1 MRQLFIALALVL
13 TPAAAFAQAKPAAPA
28 PAAAAKPAIDG
39 AKVFAQCRACHTI
52 EKGGKNLVGPNLHG
66 VIGRK
71 AGTMAGFNYSP
82 AMKAYGKVWDAKT
95 LDAYIAAP
103 QQVVK
108 GTRMA
113 FVGVKNPDQRKAL
126 IDYISKASK

>member
-13 TPAAAFAQAKPAAPA
+13 TPAAAFAQ
-28 PAAAAKPAIDG
+28 AKPAIDG

-71 AGTMAGFNYSP
+71 AGTLAGFNYSP

-95 LDAYIAAP
+95 LDTYIAAP

>member
-1 MRQLFIALALVL
+1 MRQLFIALALAL
-13 TPAAAFAQAKPAAPA
+13 TPAAAFAQAKPAA

-71 AGTMAGFNYSP
+71 AGTLAGFNYSP
-82 AMKAYGKVWDAKT
+82 AMKAYAQVWNDKT
-95 LDAYIAAP
+95 LDAYLAAP

-108 GTRMA
+108 GTRMT
-113 FVGVKNPDQRKAL
+113 FVGVKNPDQRKAV
-126 IDYISKASK
+126 IEYIKKASAG

>member
-1 MRQLFIALALVL
+1 MRQLFIALALAL
-13 TPAAAFAQAKPAAPA
+13 TPAAAFAQAKPAA

-66 VIGRK
+66 VMGRK
-71 AGTMAGFNYSP
+71 AGTLAGFNYSP
-82 AMKAYGKVWDAKT
+82 AMKGYAQVWTDKT
-95 LDAYIAAP
+95 LDAYLAAP

-108 GTRMA
+108 GTRMT
-113 FVGVKNPDQRKAL
+113 FVGIKNPDQRKAV
-126 IDYISKASK
+126 IEYIKKAK

>member
-1 MRQLFIALALVL
+1 MRQLFIALALAL
-13 TPAAAFAQAKPAAPA
+13 TPAAAFAQAKPAAA
-28 PAAAAKPAIDG
+28 PIDG

-66 VIGRK
+66 VVGRK
-71 AGTMAGFNYSP
+71 AASVPGFNYSP
-82 AMKAYGKVWDAKT
+82 AMKASGKVWDEKT
-95 LDAYIAAP
+95 LDAYLAAP

-126 IDYISKASK
+126 IQYLKKAGA

>member
-1 MRQLFIALALVL
+1 MRQLFIALALAL
-13 TPAAAFAQAKPAAPA
+13 TPAAAFAQAKPAA

-71 AGTMAGFNYSP
+71 AGALAGFNYSP
-82 AMKAYGKVWDAKT
+82 AMKAYAQVWNDKT
-95 LDAYIAAP
+95 LDAYLAAP

-108 GTRMA
+108 GTRMT
-113 FVGVKNPDQRKAL
+113 FVGVKNPDQRKAV
-126 IDYISKASK
+126 IEYIKKAK

>member
-13 TPAAAFAQAKPAAPA
+13 TPAAAFAQAKPATPA

-71 AGTMAGFNYSP
+71 AGTLAGFNYSP
-82 AMKAYGKVWDAKT
+82 AMKGYGKVWDEKT
-95 LDAYIAAP
+95 LDAYLTAP

-126 IDYISKASK
+126 IEYIKKASK